1 MNRRLRIV
9 PFILI
14 FLIALSCTAGCIS
27 LRTADTHN
35 TTVAVQGY
43 NSWVSGQAV
52 FDRDVRTTV
61 TRIGDHVTLYNT
73 EIAKDQP
80 DYALLRANLATDR
93 QLLDQWGQE
102 LDNLTAA
109 TDRFEKN
116 TSSLQYDNAS
126 KGRVRESLTVM
137 TQYMRVYAV
146 DMGNA
151 RQHLIEYVN
160 NAEAYIGPDDPDY
173 WNDQKRKDA
182 MQAKEQAM
190 IPISDGDAALES
202 LGVQAGKLGQ
212 LQ

>member
-1 MNRRLRIV
+1 MNRRLRII

-52 FDRDVRTTV
+52 FDRDVRATV
-61 TRIGDHVTLYNT
+61 ARIGDHVTLYNT
-73 EIAKDQP
+73 EIAKDRP
-80 DYALLRANLATDR
+80 DYDLLRANLATDR

-102 LDNLTAA
+102 QNNLTAA
-109 TDRFEKN
+109 TERFEKN
-116 TSSLQYDNAS
+116 TSSLQYDNAT
-126 KGRVRESLTVM
+126 KARVRESLAVV
-137 TQYMRVYAV
+137 TQYMRVYTV

-151 RQHLIEYVN
+151 RQHLIEYVS

-173 WNDQKRKDA
+173 WNEVKRKDA
-182 MQAKEQAM
+182 MQAKELATAT
-190 IPISDGDAALES
+190 ISDGDAALEN
-202 LGVQAGKLGQ
+202 LGVQAVKLGQ